1 MSQFK
6 NKNKKNQQLNETKT
20 EADVSTTV
28 LKSCFHICPGF
39 WYSPVKWGK
48 NAINFA

>member
-20 EADVSTTV
+20 EADVSATV

-39 WYSPVKWGK
+39 WYFPVK
-48 NAINFA
+48 

>member
-6 NKNKKNQQLNETKT
+6 NKTKKNQQLNNETKT

-39 WYSPVKWGK
+39 
-48 NAINFA
+48 